1 MNYYAQGGQA
11 QGLKALAQELP
22 KYGRYGDDVVAH
34 ISSEEAGILKAL
46 GGSGTINPQTGLPEY
61 FKIGSVFKPI
71 QRAIGQTNPFNPGSA
86 AGKAVGAI
94 PGVKEAQN
102 IGTQVFQPLEK
113 AVVQPASRGLA
124 SFDKAVGNTIPGGWG
139 TVAATAARFVPVIG
153 PALSVGIS
161 ALNSSGVLR
170 KGGSFNLKGAMIGGA
185 TAYAAGKLADYAAA
199 AGGATDAAMLPTS
212 EVPLAGGP
220 ELLNSVPYE
229 GAVPQPNFSPS
240 LDAGYY
246 DVPPTMSTSPNFD
259 PGYMDVGPVA
269 PSVPASAKIV
279 PDVLQQ
285 VGGPG
290 SPNFP
295 SVGKQIMSGEF
306 SDAARQIGSKIS
318 DIPSD
323 LYQAGVN
330 AKDAVVNYD
339 YSKGLEQYGK
349 NVSQTGS
356 GIKNLLGAGD
366 ITQKEAIALASKT
379 GINPQLAAAGTVY
392 GVMSLADLDA
402 QRDFLKQQQAAGN
415 IAQAEYDAAVAEI
428 ERQADIA
435 RGTVRDNPFSTIPD
449 RDVSIGETFYGR
461 SGAGESLY
469 GRGDAGTTLYAMG
482 GSVDDESGM
491 DEARGLGLGN
501 LSNGFMNMGS
511 TPAYAQGGNVSTFAK
526 GGDARERRDYLDMM
540 DAELRLSPS
549 AQYVEG
555 MGFMAPPQSVGGRV
569 GANFDAFGGNIRAG
583 LSGNAMMGRDR
594 KIMARPEMMDIGYKR
609 RVGSGDL
616 DVGLQRAI
624 QSMPGRSKDYAVNA
638 KYSMEFAEGGMP
650 PRFLS
655 GGGDGMSDSIK
666 ASINGTQEA
675 RLADGEF
682 VIPADVVSH
691 LGNGSSKAGAK
702 QLYSMMDK
710 VRKARTGSPK
720 QGKQINPRKF
730 LAA

>member
-11 QGLKALAQELP
+11 HGLKSLAQELP
-22 KYGRYGDDVVAH
+22 NYGRYGDDMVAH
-34 ISSEEAGILKAL
+34 ISSDEARMLQAM
-46 GGSGTINPQTGLPEY
+46 GGSGTINPQTGLPEF
-61 FKIGSVFKPI
+61 FKIGNVFKPI
-71 QRAIGQTNPFNPGSA
+71 QQAIGQTNPFNPGSA

-102 IGTQVFQPLEK
+102 LGTQVFQPLEK

-199 AGGATDAAMLPTS
+199 AGGA
-212 EVPLAGGP
+212 GQGP
-220 ELLNSVPYE
+220 ELLAGGE
-229 GAVPQPNFSPS
+229 GAVAPMGGASGAAVIPESTMPQLLNAAPYESAIPQASFSPS

-246 DVPPTMSTSPNFD
+246 DVAPTMSTSPSFD

-269 PSVPASAKIV
+269 PSAPASANIA
-279 PDVLQQ
+279 PEVLQQ

-295 SVGKQIMSGEF
+295 SVGRQIMSGEF

-318 DIPSD
+318 DIPGD

-349 NVSQTGS
+349 NVSQTGA

-392 GVMSLADLDA
+392 GVMSLSDLDA
-402 QRDFLKQQQAAGN
+402 QRDFLNQQKAAGN
-415 IAQAEYDAAVAEI
+415 IAQAEYDQALAEI
-428 ERQADIA
+428 NRQ
-435 RGTVRDNPFSTIPD
+435 RDYAAGVVKDSPFSTNPD

-461 SGAGESLY
+461 GGSEDTLY

-482 GSVDDESGM
+482 GSIDDEYGM
-491 DEARGLGLGN
+491 DEARGMMQGN
-501 LSNGFMNMGS
+501 LQKGLFGQG
-511 TPAYAQGGNVSTFAK
+511 YAAGGT
-526 GGDARERRDYLDMM
+526 
-540 DAELRLSPS
+540 
-549 AQYVEG
+549 
-555 MGFMAPPQSVGGRV
+555 
-569 GANFDAFGGNIRAG
+569 
-583 LSGNAMMGRDR
+583 
-594 KIMARPEMMDIGYKR
+594 
-609 RVGSGDL
+609 
-616 DVGLQRAI
+616 
-624 QSMPGRSKDYAVNA
+624 
-638 KYSMEFAEGGMP
+638 

-655 GGGDGMSDSIK
+655 GGGDGMSDDIP
-666 ASINGTQEA
+666 ATINNNQPA

-682 VIPADVVSH
+682 VVPADVVSH
-691 LGNGSSKAGAK
+691 IGNGSSKAGAK
-702 QLYSMMDK
+702 QLYSMMNK
-710 VRKARTGSPK
+710 VRKARTGNPK
-720 QGKQINPRKF
+720 QGKQINPSKY
-730 LAA
+730 LPA